1 MHAPGF
7 RPGVAVRYPCDDRNQ
22 RIFRHA
28 LGIGS
33 MRFLVIGQD
42 GPGRSALLRH
52 CARAADLKVIGEAEF
67 GAAAIQ
73 ATRVLRP
80 DVLLLNSELPD
91 MSGFDVLR
99 AVHSEPGPLGIIVTP
114 RADHAVTA
122 FAEGAFDYLLD
133 PVSSHRFDQAME
145 RARQRVDSI
154 GSGASA
160 QPCRGPLPSVGLF
173 NASRFPQPQFL
184 VGERLHRLYPLEL
197 SKIDYIE
204 SDGNYVTIRSGGTEY
219 LSRDSIK
226 RLSFALSDHGFVR
239 IERSLLV
246 NIGAVSY
253 VELAGHGS
261 YAFTLASGACL
272 HSGVTYRD
280 GILRVLPL
288 SRGGH
293 RADRG

>member
-1 MHAPGF
+1 ME
-7 RPGVAVRYPCDDRNQ
+7 
-22 RIFRHA
+22 
-28 LGIGS
+28 S
-33 MRFLVIGQD
+33 MRFLVVGQD
-42 GPGRSALLRH
+42 GPARSALIRH
-52 CARAADLKVIGEAEF
+52 CERAADLRVIGEAEF

-73 ATRVLRP
+73 ATRALRP

-99 AVHSEPGPLGIIVTP
+99 AVRSEPGPLGIIVTP
-114 RADHAVTA
+114 HADHAVTA

-133 PVSSHRFDQAME
+133 PVTSQRFDQAME
-145 RARQRVDSI
+145 RARQRLDSI
-154 GSGASA
+154 RGGTAA
-160 QPCRGPLPSVGLF
+160 QPRGGQAPSIAAF
-173 NASRFPQPQFL
+173 DASRIPPPRFL
-184 VGERLHRLYPLEL
+184 VGERRQRLYPLEL

-204 SDGNYVTIRSGGTEY
+204 SDGNYVTIRSGGGEY

-226 RLSFALSDHGFVR
+226 RLSVALSDYGFVR

-261 YAFTLASGACL
+261 YAFTLTCGACL
-272 HSGVTYRD
+272 YSGVTYRD

-288 SRGGH
+288 SQRGSH
-293 RADRG
+293 RAG

>member
-1 MHAPGF
+1 
-7 RPGVAVRYPCDDRNQ
+7 
-22 RIFRHA
+22 
-28 LGIGS
+28 

-52 CARAADLKVIGEAEF
+52 CERAADLEVIGEAEF

-99 AVHSEPGPLGIIVTP
+99 AVRGEPGPLAIIVAP
-114 RADHAVTA
+114 RTDHAVTA

-133 PVSSHRFDQAME
+133 PVSSNRFDQAME
-145 RARQRVDSI
+145 RARQRLDSI
-154 GSGASA
+154 AGGAST
-160 QPCRGPLPSVGLF
+160 QPRQGPLPALGAPG
-173 NASRFPQPQFL
+173 ASRFPPPKFL
-184 VGERLHRLYPLEL
+184 VGERRHRLYPIEL

-204 SDGNYVTIRSGGTEY
+204 SDGNYVTIRSGGGEY

-226 RLSFALSDHGFVR
+226 RLSGVLSDHGFVR

-246 NIGAVSY
+246 NIAAVSY

-261 YAFTLASGACL
+261 YAFTLACGACL
-272 HSGVTYRD
+272 HSGVSYRE

-288 SRGGH
+288 SQRGGH
-293 RADRG
+293 RAG

>member
-1 MHAPGF
+1 MTGT
-7 RPGVAVRYPCDDRNQ
+7 RE
-22 RIFRHA
+22 IFRHA
-28 LGIGS
+28 LGMAT
-33 MRFLVIGQD
+33 MRFLVVGQD
-42 GPGRSALLRH
+42 GPGRSALIRH
-52 CARAADLKVIGEAEF
+52 CERAADLKVIGEAEF

-73 ATRVLRP
+73 ATRALRP

-99 AVHSEPGPLGIIVTP
+99 AVRGEPGPLGIIVTP

-145 RARQRVDSI
+145 RARQRLDSI
-154 GSGASA
+154 SSGASA
-160 QPCRGPLPSVGLF
+160 QPPRLPCIGPF
-173 NASRFPQPQFL
+173 DASRFPPPKFL
-184 VGERLHRLYPLEL
+184 VGERRQRLYPLEL

-204 SDGNYVTIRSGGTEY
+204 SDGNYVTIRSGGAEY

-226 RLSFALSDHGFVR
+226 RLSIVLSDHGFVR

-261 YAFTLASGACL
+261 YAFTLACGACL
-272 HSGVTYRD
+272 YSGVTYRD

-288 SRGGH
+288 SQRGGH
-293 RADRG
+293 RTG

>member
-1 MHAPGF
+1 
-7 RPGVAVRYPCDDRNQ
+7 
-22 RIFRHA
+22 
-28 LGIGS
+28 
-33 MRFLVIGQD
+33 MRFLVVGQD
-42 GPGRSALLRH
+42 GPGRSALIRH
-52 CARAADLKVIGEAEF
+52 CERSADLKVIGEAEF

-73 ATRVLRP
+73 ATRALRP

-99 AVHSEPGPLGIIVTP
+99 AVRSEPGPLGIIVAP
-114 RADHAVTA
+114 RTDHAVTA

-145 RARQRVDSI
+145 RARQRLDSI
-154 GSGASA
+154 GGGASA
-160 QPCRGPLPSVGLF
+160 QPHAERSQSIASF
-173 NASRFPQPQFL
+173 DASRFPPPRFL
-184 VGERLHRLYPLEL
+184 VGERRHRLYPLEL

-226 RLSFALSDHGFVR
+226 RLSVALADHGFVR

-246 NIGAVSY
+246 NIGAVAY

-261 YAFTLASGACL
+261 YAFTLACGACL
-272 HSGVTYRD
+272 YSGVTYRD

-288 SRGGH
+288 SQRGGH
-293 RADRG
+293 RTG

>member
-1 MHAPGF
+1 
-7 RPGVAVRYPCDDRNQ
+7 
-22 RIFRHA
+22 
-28 LGIGS
+28 
-33 MRFLVIGQD
+33 MRFLVVGQD
-42 GPGRSALLRH
+42 GAGRSALIRH
-52 CARAADLKVIGEAEF
+52 CERAADLEVIGEAEF

-73 ATRVLRP
+73 AARSLRP
-80 DVLLLNSELPD
+80 DVLLLNSDLPD

-99 AVHSEPGPLGIIVTP
+99 AVRSEPGPLGIIVTP

-145 RARQRVDSI
+145 RARQHLDSI
-154 GSGASA
+154 GGAAA
-160 QPCRGPLPSVGLF
+160 QPRQGPLPPFGAF
-173 NASRFPQPQFL
+173 DASRFPPPKFL
-184 VGERLHRLYPLEL
+184 VGERRHRLYPLEL

-204 SDGNYVTIRSGGTEY
+204 SDGNYVTIRSGGAEY

-226 RLSFALSDHGFVR
+226 RLSAALSDHGFVR

-261 YAFTLASGACL
+261 YAFTLACGACL

-288 SRGGH
+288 SQRGGH
-293 RADRG
+293 RAG

>member
-1 MHAPGF
+1 L
-7 RPGVAVRYPCDDRNQ
+7 
-22 RIFRHA
+22 I
-28 LGIGS
+28 
-33 MRFLVIGQD
+33 
-42 GPGRSALLRH
+42 RH
-52 CARAADLKVIGEAEF
+52 CERAADLEVIGEVEF

-73 ATRVLRP
+73 SARSLRP
-80 DVLLLNSELPD
+80 DVLLLNSDLPD

-99 AVHSEPGPLGIIVTP
+99 AVRSEPGPLGIIVTP

-133 PVSSHRFDQAME
+133 PVSSHRFDQAMA
-145 RARQRVDSI
+145 RARQHLDSI
-154 GSGASA
+154 GGAAA
-160 QPCRGPLPSVGLF
+160 QPRQGSLPPLGAF
-173 NASRFPQPQFL
+173 DASRFPPLKFL
-184 VGERLHRLYPLEL
+184 VGERRHRLYPLEL

-204 SDGNYVTIRSGGTEY
+204 SDGNYVTIRSGGAEY

-226 RLSFALSDHGFVR
+226 RLSVALSDHGFVR

-261 YAFTLASGACL
+261 YAFTLACGACL

-288 SRGGH
+288 SQRGGH
-293 RADRG
+293 RAG

>member
-1 MHAPGF
+1 MPPPGF
-7 RPGVAVRYPCDDRNQ
+7 RPAAAVRYPGDDRNQ
-22 RIFRHA
+22 GIFRHA
-28 LGIGS
+28 HGMGT
-33 MRFLVIGQD
+33 MRFLVVGQD
-42 GPGRSALLRH
+42 GPGRSALIRH
-52 CARAADLKVIGEAEF
+52 CERAADLKVVGEAEF

-73 ATRVLRP
+73 ATRALRP

-99 AVHSEPGPLGIIVTP
+99 AVRSEPGPLGIIVTP
-114 RADHAVTA
+114 HADHAVTA

-145 RARQRVDSI
+145 RARQRLDSI
-154 GSGASA
+154 GVGASA
-160 QPCRGPLPSVGLF
+160 QPRRGPLAPIPAF
-173 NASRFPQPQFL
+173 DASRFSPPKFL
-184 VGERLHRLYPLEL
+184 VGERRQRLYPLEL

-204 SDGNYVTIRSGGTEY
+204 SDGNYVTIRSGGAEY

-226 RLSFALSDHGFVR
+226 RLSVALSDHGFVR

-246 NIGAVSY
+246 NISAVSY

-261 YAFTLASGACL
+261 YAFTLACGACL
-272 HSGVTYRD
+272 YSGVAYRD

-288 SRGGH
+288 SRRGGP
-293 RADRG
+293 RAG

>member
-1 MHAPGF
+1 MRCLVVG
-7 RPGVAVRYPCDDRNQ
+7 Q
-22 RIFRHA
+22 E
-28 LGIGS
+28 GS
-33 MRFLVIGQD
+33 
-42 GPGRSALLRH
+42 GRSALMRH
-52 CARAADLKVIGEAEF
+52 CERAGDLEVIGEAEF

-73 ATRVLRP
+73 ATRALRP

-99 AVHSEPGPLGIIVTP
+99 AVRTGPSPLGIIVAP
-114 RADHAVTA
+114 RADQAVTA

-133 PVSSHRFDQAME
+133 PVSGHRFDLAME
-145 RARQRVDSI
+145 RARQHL
-154 GSGASA
+154 G
-160 QPCRGPLPSVGLF
+160 SVGISASSARPHQAKWPPGGSQD
-173 NASRFPQPQFL
+173 ASRIPPPRFL
-184 VGERLHRLYPLEL
+184 VGECRHRLYPLEL

-204 SDGNYVTIRSGGTEY
+204 SDGNYVTIRSGGGEY

-226 RLSFALSDHGFVR
+226 RLSAALSDQGFLR

-261 YAFTLASGACL
+261 YAFTLACGACL
-272 HSGVTYRD
+272 YSGVTYRD

-288 SRGGH
+288 AQRASR
-293 RADRG
+293 RSD

>member
-1 MHAPGF
+1 ME
-7 RPGVAVRYPCDDRNQ
+7 
-22 RIFRHA
+22 
-28 LGIGS
+28 S
-33 MRFLVIGQD
+33 MRFLVVGQD
-42 GPGRSALLRH
+42 GPGRSALIRH
-52 CARAADLKVIGEAEF
+52 CERAADLKVIGEAEF

-73 ATRVLRP
+73 ATRALRP

-99 AVHSEPGPLGIIVTP
+99 AVRSEPGPLGIIVTP
-114 RADHAVTA
+114 RPDHAVTA

-133 PVSSHRFDQAME
+133 PVSDHRFDQAIE
-145 RARQRVDSI
+145 RARQRLDSI
-154 GSGASA
+154 GSGGSE
-160 QPCRGPLPSVGLF
+160 QRRRGPSPSTGAF
-173 NASRFPQPQFL
+173 DASRFPPPRFL
-184 VGERLHRLYPLEL
+184 VGERRHRLYPLEL

-204 SDGNYVTIRSGGTEY
+204 SDGNYVTIRSCGAEY

-226 RLSFALSDHGFVR
+226 RLSVALSDYGFVR

-246 NIGAVSY
+246 NIAAVSF

-261 YAFTLASGACL
+261 YAFTLTCGACL

-288 SRGGH
+288 SQRGGH
-293 RADRG
+293 RAD

>member
-1 MHAPGF
+1 
-7 RPGVAVRYPCDDRNQ
+7 
-22 RIFRHA
+22 
-28 LGIGS
+28 
-33 MRFLVIGQD
+33 MRFLVVGQD
-42 GPGRSALLRH
+42 GPGRTALIRH
-52 CARAADLKVIGEAEF
+52 CERAADLKVIGEAEF

-73 ATRVLRP
+73 ATRALRP

-99 AVHSEPGPLGIIVTP
+99 AVRGEPGPLGIIVTP
-114 RADHAVTA
+114 HADHAVTA

-145 RARQRVDSI
+145 RARQRLDSI
-154 GSGASA
+154 SSGASA
-160 QPCRGPLPSVGLF
+160 QPPRLPRIGPF
-173 NASRFPQPQFL
+173 DASRFPPPKFL
-184 VGERLHRLYPLEL
+184 VGERRQRLYPLEL

-204 SDGNYVTIRSGGTEY
+204 SDGNYVTIRSGGAEY

-226 RLSFALSDHGFVR
+226 RLSIVLSDHGFVR

-261 YAFTLASGACL
+261 YAFTLTCGACL
-272 HSGVTYRD
+272 YSGVTYRD

-288 SRGGH
+288 SQRGGH
-293 RADRG
+293 RTG

>member
-1 MHAPGF
+1 
-7 RPGVAVRYPCDDRNQ
+7 
-22 RIFRHA
+22 
-28 LGIGS
+28 
-33 MRFLVIGQD
+33 MRFLVVGQD
-42 GPGRSALLRH
+42 GPGRSALIRH
-52 CARAADLKVIGEAEF
+52 CERAADLKVIGEAEF

-73 ATRVLRP
+73 ATRALRP

-99 AVHSEPGPLGIIVTP
+99 AVRSEPGPLGIIVTP

-145 RARQRVDSI
+145 RARQRLDSI
-154 GSGASA
+154 GSRASA
-160 QPCRGPLPSVGLF
+160 QPPRLPCIGPF
-173 NASRFPQPQFL
+173 DASRFPPPKFL
-184 VGERLHRLYPLEL
+184 VGERRQRLYPLEL

-204 SDGNYVTIRSGGTEY
+204 SDGNYVTIRSGGAEY

-226 RLSFALSDHGFVR
+226 RLSIVLSDHGFVR

-261 YAFTLASGACL
+261 YAFTLACGACL
-272 HSGVTYRD
+272 YSGVTYRD

-288 SRGGH
+288 SQRGGH
-293 RADRG
+293 RTG

>member
-1 MHAPGF
+1 
-7 RPGVAVRYPCDDRNQ
+7 
-22 RIFRHA
+22 
-28 LGIGS
+28 
-33 MRFLVIGQD
+33 MRFLVVGQD
-42 GPGRSALLRH
+42 GPGRSALIRH
-52 CARAADLKVIGEAEF
+52 CERAADLKVIGEAEF

-73 ATRVLRP
+73 ATRALRP

-99 AVHSEPGPLGIIVTP
+99 AVRSEPGPLGIIVTP

-145 RARQRVDSI
+145 RARQRLDSI
-154 GSGASA
+154 SSGAAA
-160 QPCRGPLPSVGLF
+160 QPRRLSSVAAF
-173 NASRFPQPQFL
+173 DASRFPPPKFL
-184 VGERLHRLYPLEL
+184 VGERRHRLYPLEL

-204 SDGNYVTIRSGGTEY
+204 SDGNYVTIRSGGAEY

-226 RLSFALSDHGFVR
+226 RLSIALSDHGFVR

-261 YAFTLASGACL
+261 YAFTLACGACL
-272 HSGVTYRD
+272 YSGVTYRD

-288 SRGGH
+288 SQRGGN
-293 RADRG
+293 RAG

>member
-1 MHAPGF
+1 MTGT
-7 RPGVAVRYPCDDRNQ
+7 RE
-22 RIFRHA
+22 IFRHA
-28 LGIGS
+28 FGMTT
-33 MRFLVIGQD
+33 MRFLVVGQD
-42 GPGRSALLRH
+42 GPGRSALIRH
-52 CARAADLKVIGEAEF
+52 CERAADLKVIGEAEF

-73 ATRVLRP
+73 ATRALRP

-99 AVHSEPGPLGIIVTP
+99 AVRSEPGPLGIIVTP

-122 FAEGAFDYLLD
+122 FAEVAFDYLLD

-145 RARQRVDSI
+145 RARQRLDSI
-154 GSGASA
+154 SSGASA
-160 QPCRGPLPSVGLF
+160 PRLPCIGPLD
-173 NASRFPQPQFL
+173 ASRFPPPKFL
-184 VGERLHRLYPLEL
+184 VGERRQRLYPLEL

-204 SDGNYVTIRSGGTEY
+204 SDGNYVTIRSGGAEY

-226 RLSFALSDHGFVR
+226 RLSIVLSDHGFVR

-261 YAFTLASGACL
+261 YAFTLACGACL
-272 HSGVTYRD
+272 YSGVTYRD

-288 SRGGH
+288 SQRGGH
-293 RADRG
+293 RTG

>member
-1 MHAPGF
+1 
-7 RPGVAVRYPCDDRNQ
+7 
-22 RIFRHA
+22 
-28 LGIGS
+28 
-33 MRFLVIGQD
+33 MRFLVVGED

-52 CARAADLKVIGEAEF
+52 CERAADLKVIGEALS
-67 GAAAIQ
+67 GATAIQ
-73 ATRVLRP
+73 ATRTLRP

-99 AVHSEPGPLGIIVTP
+99 AVRNEPSPLGIIVTS
-114 RADHAVTA
+114 RADQAVTA

-133 PVSSHRFDQAME
+133 PVSGHRFDQALE
-145 RARQRVDSI
+145 RARRRLDSI
-154 GSGASA
+154 GSGASTRPYRA
-160 QPCRGPLPSVGLF
+160 PPPSIGALD
-173 NASRFPQPQFL
+173 ASRFPKAHFL
-184 VGERLHRLYPLEL
+184 VGERRHRLYPLEL

>member
-1 MHAPGF
+1 MTGT
-7 RPGVAVRYPCDDRNQ
+7 RE
-22 RIFRHA
+22 IFRHA
-28 LGIGS
+28 FGMTT
-33 MRFLVIGQD
+33 MRFLVVGQD
-42 GPGRSALLRH
+42 GPGRSALIRH
-52 CARAADLKVIGEAEF
+52 CERAADLKVIGEAEF

-73 ATRVLRP
+73 ATRALRP

-99 AVHSEPGPLGIIVTP
+99 AVRGEPGPLGIIVTP
-114 RADHAVTA
+114 HADHAVTA

-145 RARQRVDSI
+145 RARQRLDSI
-154 GSGASA
+154 SSGASA
-160 QPCRGPLPSVGLF
+160 PRLPCIGPLD
-173 NASRFPQPQFL
+173 ASRFPPPKFL
-184 VGERLHRLYPLEL
+184 VGERRQRLYPLEL

-204 SDGNYVTIRSGGTEY
+204 SDGNYVTIRSGGAEY

-226 RLSFALSDHGFVR
+226 RLSIVLSDHGFVR

-261 YAFTLASGACL
+261 YAFTLACGACL
-272 HSGVTYRD
+272 YSGVTYRD

-288 SRGGH
+288 SQRGGH
-293 RADRG
+293 RTG